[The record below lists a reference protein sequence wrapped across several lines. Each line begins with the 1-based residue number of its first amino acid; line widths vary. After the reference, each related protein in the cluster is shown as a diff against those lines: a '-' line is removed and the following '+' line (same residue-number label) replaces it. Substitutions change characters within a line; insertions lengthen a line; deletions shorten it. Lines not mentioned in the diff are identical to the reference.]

1 MTCLRRLLRLGGTCS
16 SCNLAVL
23 RLTACGIILAAV
35 PLLAQTPLNDRV
47 LVVYNAASRESKQ
60 VAEYYMAKR
69 AIPPSHLCKISAA
82 SPEELKQED
91 FDSEVKRPIRKCLER
106 LGKDSILYIVFSY
119 GTPFLVEIGS
129 QTNALD
135 QFVADIW
142 DEFLPERTATN
153 AEVQPY
159 FGAAQAEGNFY
170 PPFVALADYR
180 RQPNAKTIY
189 SVWRLDAPKPALAK
203 GLVDKAL
210 LAEANG
216 LTGIGCFDR
225 NRGNLANL
233 ADYGYGAG
241 EWEIHRAADFTRR
254 AGFTVIED
262 DHDEE
267 FGTAPAPLRCDHAAF
282 YAGWYS
288 LDHYN
293 DAFSWNPGAIGIHL
307 DSASAHTPRGGT
319 NWAANAVA
327 RGITITAG
335 AVGEPYLE
343 NLPRPDQAFF
353 YIFSGA
359 NVGDAF
365 LRSER
370 LLKWKIIN
378 IGDPLFRPFANS
390 PELAARVQPAL
401 VFALGPRLTLGDTTS
416 DAVLAAKRP
425 AGKELNF
432 SISSDN
438 HDLLTVPPTINIPA
452 GRDFTKFQITT
463 HHVTT
468 DGATVR
474 LRAKA
479 NEWEVSNTLVV
490 FSLFGALTISP
501 SQLKGGAESAG
512 AILLRHPA
520 ATDVT
525 IALKSSNPV
534 LLRTPA
540 QITVPQGQ
548 RSVSF
553 PIATQPV
560 SAGTSADI
568 SATYEGLVRRATLKL
583 LP

>member
-1 MTCLRRLLRLGGTCS
+1 MTCLNLLIRFSGVCP
-16 SCNLAVL
+16 CRNLAIVWLVRCVL
-23 RLTACGIILAAV
+23 VFVTA

-47 LVVYNAASRESKQ
+47 LVVYNTGVRGSKQ
-60 VAEYYMAKR
+60 VAEYYMNR
-69 AIPPSHLCKISAA
+69 RTIPPSHVCKIDAS
-82 SPEELKQED
+82 SPELLKQKD
-91 FDSEVKRPIRKCLER
+91 FDAEVRRPIRKCLDG
-106 LGKDSILYIVFSY
+106 LGKDVILYIVFSY
-119 GTPFLVEIGS
+119 GTPFLVDIGS

-142 DEFLPERTATN
+142 DEFLPERSATN
-153 AEVQPY
+153 TEVQPY
-159 FGAAQAEGNFY
+159 FGAAQSEGNFY
-170 PPFVALADYR
+170 APFVSLADYR

-203 GLVDKAL
+203 GLVDQAL
-210 LAEANG
+210 QAEAKG
-216 LTGIGCFDR
+216 VAGIGCFDR
-225 NRGNLANL
+225 NRGNLANIP
-233 ADYGYGAG
+233 DYGYGAG
-241 EWEIHRAADFTRR
+241 EWEIHRAADFARR

-262 DHDEE
+262 DHDQE

-319 NWAANAVA
+319 NWTANALD
-327 RGITITAG
+327 RGITVTAG

-353 YIFSGA
+353 YVFSGA

-378 IGDPLFRPFANS
+378 IGDPLYRPFPTS
-390 PELAARVQPAL
+390 TMAARVQPAL
-401 VFALGPRLTLGDTTS
+401 VFALGPRLSLGDTTL
-416 DAVLAAKRP
+416 DAAIAVSKP
-425 AGKELNF
+425 AWQDLNF
-432 SISSDN
+432 SVSSDN
-438 HDLLTVPPTINIPA
+438 HDLVSVPPAVDISA
-452 GRDFTKFQITT
+452 GRDLSKFQIAT

-468 DGATVR
+468 DGVAVR
-474 LRAKA
+474 LRAKT

-501 SQLKGGAESAG
+501 GQLKGGAQSVG
-512 AILLRHPA
+512 TVLLRHAA
-520 ATDVT
+520 ATSIT
-525 IALKSSNPV
+525 IALKTSNPA

-540 QITVPQGQ
+540 QITVSPGQGSATFPIGTQ
-548 RSVSF
+548 SVS
-553 PIATQPV
+553 AE
-560 SAGTSADI
+560 TSVEI
-568 SATYEGLVRRATLKL
+568 SATYEGLVRTGALKL